1 MISLIFS
8 AIALSAA
15 LTATLV
21 RGMRRA
27 ILSLWITGLAM
38 GCLFLTMGA
47 EALAILQWIIS
58 TLVAISLIFFAV
70 MFGEYE
76 QDEKQTIS
84 LSSIRKFDRRN
95 VVLMVI
101 AILFGAAFS
110 AIIYLGAG
118 ELSGNAIP
126 APSQGNDLT
135 SLGKILVENHMLSLE
150 VLALTL
156 FLVLVGGGVVA
167 RPESDPNETASGASN
182 SGGKP
187 C

>member
-1 MISLIFS
+1 MISWIFS
-8 AIALSAA
+8 IIALAAA
-15 LTATLV
+15 LTATFV
-21 RGMRRA
+21 VGMRRA

-47 EALAILQWIIS
+47 ETLAILQWIIS
-58 TLVAISLIFFAV
+58 TLIAIALFFFAV

-76 QDEKQTIS
+76 SEQGTQQTLKQ
-84 LSSIRKFDRRN
+84 LLNRKFI
-95 VVLMVI
+95 VSMII
-101 AILFGAAFS
+101 AIVVGGAFAAVIHLGAADFP
-110 AIIYLGAG
+110 AG
-118 ELSGNAIP
+118 PVAQPERA
-126 APSQGNDLT
+126 NDLAA
-135 SLGKILVENHMLSLE
+135 LGKVLVENHMLSLE

-167 RPESDPNETASGASN
+167 RPESGDGKSESQ